1 MPKDTT
7 APAGSGGHNRTISG
21 WNSTPKPPSTPL
33 TEAPFPQETQERQER
48 QDTQGVSFQ
57 RGETD
62 SCASCVNNSS
72 ETEGS
77 NALSTADDGS
87 CASCVRPQGGVTE
100 SDFRRF
106 LKRAAERSAEDVL
119 KHRGSPRAED
129 YRSPSLLF
137 ARCLKG
143 HQELACLDAEAATER
158 IDQEL
163 DLMFPNHPAPWV
175 GLGLL
180 DVDSRNHACD
190 PRSDFLDLWGR
201 ILTPFEPG
209 GPVHDAARRAE
220 EKPLDFGGRFG
231 RPADA
236 AFRKLLSICYWLS
249 RDAGGEFF
257 LACRVAGDVLDVSHT
272 AASKLIRRAE
282 ASGFLQSVGTY
293 TEKDRARR
301 HAKTWQFQPPEP
313 LRFLD

>member
-1 MPKDTT
+1 MPKETT
-7 APAGSGGHNRTISG
+7 APAGNGGHSRTISR
-21 WNSTPKPPSTPL
+21 WDSTPKSPSTL
-33 TEAPFPQETQERQER
+33 HTEAPFPQETQEKQER
-48 QDTQGVSFQ
+48 QDPQGAFFQ
-57 RGETD
+57 RGERG

-77 NALSTADDGS
+77 NALSTADNGS
-87 CASCVRPQGGVTE
+87 CASCVRQQGGVAE
-100 SDFRRF
+100 SDFQRF

-119 KHRGSPRAED
+119 KHSGSPRD
-129 YRSPSLLF
+129 KDFRSPSLLF
-137 ARCLKG
+137 ARCLKR
-143 HQELACLDAEAATER
+143 HSELACLDAEAATER

-163 DLMFPNHPAPWV
+163 DLMFPNHSAPWV
-175 GLGLL
+175 ELGLL

-209 GPVHDAARRAE
+209 GPVHDAARQAE

-236 AFRKLLSICYWLS
+236 AFRQLLSICYWLS

-257 LACRVAGDVLDVSHT
+257 LSCRDAGDVLDVSHT
-272 AASKLIRRAE
+272 AASQLIRRAE

-301 HAKTWQFQPPEP
+301 RAKTWRFRPPDP